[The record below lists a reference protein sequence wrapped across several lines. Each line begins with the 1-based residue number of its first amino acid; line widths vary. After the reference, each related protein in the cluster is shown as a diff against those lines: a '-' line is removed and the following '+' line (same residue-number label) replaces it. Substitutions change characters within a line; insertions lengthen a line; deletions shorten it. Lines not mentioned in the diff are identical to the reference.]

1 MCRNN
6 LCRLHLCFPIWFPPG
21 QVLMLINSDDSF
33 LSQFLPALTSMKQQ
47 GGVATAYVCQDFTCS
62 LPITDPEELRRI
74 LLEGITDTQ
83 RE

>member
-1 MCRNN
+1 
-6 LCRLHLCFPIWFPPG
+6 
-21 QVLMLINSDDSF
+21 MLINSDDSF

-83 RE
+83 REWLLKDFTGGKIRLFSN

>member
-1 MCRNN
+1 
-6 LCRLHLCFPIWFPPG
+6 
-21 QVLMLINSDDSF
+21 MLINSDDSF